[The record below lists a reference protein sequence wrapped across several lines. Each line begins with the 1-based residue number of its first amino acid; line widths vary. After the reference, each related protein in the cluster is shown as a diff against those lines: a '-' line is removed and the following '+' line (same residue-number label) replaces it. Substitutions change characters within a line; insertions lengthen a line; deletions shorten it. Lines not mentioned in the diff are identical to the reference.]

1 MKELNTTTTIQIAW
15 ETLNGVLYD
24 LTKGDPADAE
34 EAVEYLIKLLEQ
46 AGANQST
53 KEKEDESK

>member
-1 MKELNTTTTIQIAW
+1 MKELNITATTPVNHTTTIQIAW

-34 EAVEYLIKLLEQ
+34 EAIEHLIELLEQ
-46 AGANQST
+46 AGAN
-53 KEKEDESK
+53 